1 MSSIAFPPD
10 DASGSTATR
19 LTTTDDGPR
28 TTDRATRNRQNA
40 RKSTG
45 PRTPAGKARS
55 AQNARTHGLTA
66 STPPTDHPVPDP
78 TANLAFTTL
87 LQELKDEHHPATAT
101 QITLVEELALVIW
114 KLQYL
119 PRIEHRLLNT
129 PLDPTAHP
137 PTPQPN
143 PQHLT
148 PHPRLDSPVDHPQD
162 PTAAV
167 YAQHL
172 AQDRPTPLTRVEQ
185 LHHRLQARLTSLC
198 NQLRRLRKDQQQRH
212 DDDNGNHAAAAQRY
226 NRAHKQDHD
235 ALSEEVEGM
244 RARLR
249 QREEDARR
257 ERQRDDAP
265 TPSAP
270 SPARDE
276 TRDPQ
281 PTVTRAGEGRGEGL
295 PAPQT
300 PTAPPAETP
309 QHPLAVSQQPHLPDH
324 TIAPA
329 QNEPTQNLLPTQ
341 ASNPPCV
348 KPSPPPS
355 CSPSVP
361 SPSPPP
367 PNWQGINPPNPPPTP
382 MRPSP

>member
-19 LTTTDDGPR
+19 LTTTDDGPL

-66 STPPTDHPVPDP
+66 STPPTQVPVPDP

-185 LHHRLQARLTSLC
+185 LHHRLQARLSSLC
-198 NQLRRLRKDQQQRH
+198 NQLRRLRKDQRDQ
-212 DDDNGNHAAAAQRY
+212 DDPAAAARRY
-226 NRAHKQDHD
+226 NRAHQEDHD
-235 ALSEEVEGM
+235 ALSEETDRI
-244 RARLR
+244 RARNRQRDQDARQER
-249 QREEDARR
+249 QREHD
-257 ERQRDDAP
+257 QP
-265 TPSAP
+265 TETPLTR
-270 SPARDE
+270 SPARTE
-276 TRDPQ
+276 NRISPSTAPR
-281 PTVTRAGEGRGEGL
+281 VGEGRGEGL

-300 PTAPPAETP
+300 PTAQPAATP
-309 QHPLAVSQQPHLPDH
+309 QNSLAVSHLPNAQ
-324 TIAPA
+324 TNPIAPA
-329 QNEPTQNLLPTQ
+329 QNEPT
-341 ASNPPCV
+341 
-348 KPSPPPS
+348 
-355 CSPSVP
+355 
-361 SPSPPP
+361 SPPP
-367 PNWQGINPPNPPPTP
+367 PVPPSLPTTGP
-382 MRPSP
+382 QHDHTS